1 MAGINLD
8 ALLPNGNYRSRGR
21 TAVVDVTGAEVA
33 QLSLVPPLLVTR
45 TMDTLRGT
53 DPLGVDKRLAAL
65 RHAGELFATGTVDD
79 IPVEEYVRLAARIGG
94 LPITVIREGAE
105 AAACRL
111 AQAGTSIDL
120 ARPHGAIRDWR
131 DPRTSKGNAVWTRR
145 GEVFSVHASGTHPG
159 AHSLWPEA
167 LALGYRVAV
176 RPTRREPLTA
186 YRMVAAL
193 RAAGFGQDHVVLLP
207 TEQSSGD
214 AILAGADLAYGG
226 DDIIRKYADDP
237 AVLQQQPGRSKIL
250 LTEDADWHDH
260 LDVIVSS
267 VAGHAGGGCVNAT
280 AVLVE
285 GDPTPVAEAVAQ
297 RLAALPSLPPE
308 SPDAVLPVQQL
319 ASARALDRFLLS
331 KAEGTRSWL
340 GGNGIIDDLGDG
352 SAVLRPA
359 VHQVDR
365 PDAPQLGAEMPFPCV
380 WITPW
385 RRADGIEP
393 LRDTLVLTVA
403 TDDER
408 FIDQLIAEPSIGNVY
423 VGRHPTHWTE
433 PGLPHDGYL
442 ADFLMRT
449 KSVIRG

>member
-1 MAGINLD
+1 MVDLD
-8 ALLPNGNYRSRGR
+8 ALLPNGNYRSRTR
-21 TAVVDVTGAEVA
+21 TAVTDVAGAEVA
-33 QLSLVPPLLVTR
+33 QLSSVPTLLVTR
-45 TMDTLRGT
+45 AVDALRDA
-53 DPLGVDKRLAAL
+53 DPMELDKRLAAL
-65 RHAGELFATGTVDD
+65 RHAGELFARGSVDGM
-79 IPVEEYVRLAARIGG
+79 PAEEYFLLAARIGG

-105 AAACRL
+105 VAARRL
-111 AQAGTSIDL
+111 AQIGDSISL
-120 ARPHGAIRDWR
+120 ARPHGAVADWR
-131 DPRTSKGNAVWTRR
+131 DARTLKGSAVWTRR

-176 RPTRREPLTA
+176 RPTRREPLTP

-193 RAAGFGQDHVVLLP
+193 RAAGFGPDQVVLLP
-207 TEQSSGD
+207 TDQAAGD

-250 LTEDADWHDH
+250 ITEDVDWRDYVR
-260 LDVIVSS
+260 VIVSS
-267 VAGHAGGGCVNAT
+267 VANHAGGGCVNT
-280 AVLVE
+280 TGVLVE
-285 GDPTPVAEAVAQ
+285 GDPTPLAEAVAAK
-297 RLAALPSLPPE
+297 LAALPSLPPE
-308 SPDAVLPVQQL
+308 HPDAVLPVQQL
-319 ASARALDRFLLS
+319 ASAQALDRFLRS

-340 GGNGIIDDLGDG
+340 GGDGILHDLGDG

-365 PDAPQLGAEMPFPCV
+365 PDSPQLGAEMPFPCV
-380 WITPW
+380 WIGPW
-385 RRADGIEP
+385 IRADGIEP
-393 LRDTLVLTVA
+393 FQDTLVLTVA
-403 TDDER
+403 TEDER
-408 FIDQLIAEPSIGNVY
+408 LVDQLMAEPGIGNVF

>member
-1 MAGINLD
+1 MADLD
-8 ALLPNGNYRSRGR
+8 ALLPNGNYRSRSR
-21 TAVVDVTGAEVA
+21 TAVTDVTGAEVA
-33 QLSLVPPLLVTR
+33 QLSTVPTLLVTR
-45 TMDTLRGT
+45 AMDMLRDT
-53 DPLGVDKRLAAL
+53 DPMELEKRLAAL
-65 RHAGELFATGTVDD
+65 RHAGELFATGSVDGLSA
-79 IPVEEYVRLAARIGG
+79 EEYFLLAARIGG
-94 LPITVIREGAE
+94 LPITVIREGAAV
-105 AAACRL
+105 AARRL
-111 AQAGTSIDL
+111 AQIGASIEL
-120 ARPHGAIRDWR
+120 ARPHGAVADWR
-131 DPRTSKGNAVWTRR
+131 DARTRNGSAVWTRR

-176 RPTRREPLTA
+176 RPTRREPLTP

-193 RAAGFGQDHVVLLP
+193 RAAGFGPDQVVLLP
-207 TEQSSGD
+207 TDQAAGD

-250 LTEDADWHDH
+250 ITEDVDWRDYV
-260 LDVIVSS
+260 DVIVSS
-267 VAGHAGGGCVNAT
+267 VANHAGGGCVNT
-280 AVLVE
+280 TGVLVE
-285 GDPTPVAEAVAQ
+285 GDPTPLAEAVAE

-308 SPDAVLPVQQL
+308 HPDAVLPVQQL
-319 ASARALDRFLLS
+319 ASAQALDRFLRS
-331 KAEGTRSWL
+331 KAEGARSWL
-340 GGNGIIDDLGDG
+340 GGDGILHDLGDG

-365 PDAPQLGAEMPFPCV
+365 PDSPQLGAEMPFPCV
-380 WITPW
+380 WIGPW
-385 RRADGIEP
+385 IRADGIEP
-393 LRDTLVLTVA
+393 LQDTLVLTVA
-403 TDDER
+403 TSDER
-408 FIDQLIAEPSIGNVY
+408 LVDQLMAEPGIGNVF